1 MTSERQT
8 VYQHYYLCDVE
19 TLLNNRYTNG
29 INTRGLWVM
38 PETKSTKRK
47 REAVPLE
54 DIEGAEEQ
62 SAQNP
67 AKKPR
72 GKPTKY
78 DEALMTEIL
87 TRIAEGEYL
96 RAICREDGM
105 PAWRTIYDWLERDEE
120 LSARFARARDM
131 GSDAIFEDTLIIADN
146 PHYGVKSVESDK
158 GAYVTTEDMLGH
170 RKLQIETRFKML
182 SKFNPKKY
190 GDRQIL
196 AGDADN
202 PVAVKDVTLF
212 DELVKNLELTRQ
224 KSKG

>member
-1 MTSERQT
+1 
-8 VYQHYYLCDVE
+8 
-19 TLLNNRYTNG
+19 
-29 INTRGLWVM
+29 M
-38 PETKSTKRK
+38 PETESIKRK
-47 REAVPLE
+47 AKPREN
-54 DIEGAEEQ
+54 DGEEQ

-96 RAICREDGM
+96 RAICREEGM

-120 LSARFARARDM
+120 LSARFARARDI
-131 GSDAIFEDTLIIADN
+131 GGDAIFEETLMIADN

-182 SKFNPKKY
+182 SKWNPKKY

-224 KSKG
+224 KKKG